1 VQSLVLVVMPWT
13 NTVDVAVGV
22 AVVVTV
28 LVEGG
33 AVMVEVRT
41 MAGGVSVRVIVLAGN
56 CVEVVVV
63 TAGGVTVEVTS
74 TTGGVMVAT
83 DITAAG
89 VIVAVVVV
97 LDGEGVVV
105 TQEGGAR
112 MCEVYT
118 APGRVLVVVCVFGWT
133 YLLQAFWMMSH
144 ADILTSGG
152 ISFRLQIG
160 GEVLRFFAVPTCA

>member
-1 VQSLVLVVMPWT
+1 MVLPCT
-13 NTVDVAVGV
+13 NAVDVAVRV

-33 AVMVEVRT
+33 SVMVEVRK
-41 MAGGVSVRVIVLAGN
+41 MAGGVSVKVMVLAGS

-63 TAGGVTVEVTS
+63 TAGGVTVDVTS

-83 DITAAG
+83 EVTAAG

-97 LDGEGVVV
+97 LDGGGVVV

-112 MCEVYT
+112 VCEVYT
-118 APGRVLVVVCVFGWT
+118 GPGRVLVVVCVLRCT
-133 YLLQAFWMMSH
+133 YLVQAFCMMSH
-144 ADILTSGG
+144 ANILATGG
-152 ISFRLQIG
+152 ISFRLQVG
-160 GEVLRFFAVPTCA
+160 GEVLRFFAVPPCA